1 MKKNVVMAVLATLA
15 VGQLS
20 SIAQA
25 APTGRGSRPEGVRAR
40 ETETSRRG
48 AERAG
53 RSGADSAGST
63 TLAEVAR
70 LNLTRT
76 LDVNQQTALGRKSSD
91 PAVDAALKDILS
103 TSTKAEFEPLS
114 LARVTAIANLPAGY
128 KVDAQQEAVARL
140 SPDAQMELAYAKFA
154 LRTYTKDFS
163 AKNRENLTFLLEKT
177 NEIYLAHGGRKTIGE
192 SFKEAND
199 MMAKS
204 EAQGGRSTR
213 LELAE
218 ANKYCK

>member
-1 MKKNVVMAVLATLA
+1 MKKNLVLAAIATLA

-20 SIAQA
+20 AVADA
-25 APTGRGSRPEGVRAR
+25 ATAGRSGRPEGVRSSETGRSR
-40 ETETSRRG
+40 EG
-48 AERAG
+48 AQRAG
-53 RSGADSAGST
+53 RTGADSAGST
-63 TLAEVAR
+63 TLAEVVR

-76 LDVNQQTALGRKSSD
+76 LDVNQQTALGQKSSD

-103 TSTKAEFEPLS
+103 TSSNTSFEPLA
-114 LARVTAIANLPAGY
+114 LARVTAIANLPMGY
-128 KVDAQQEAVARL
+128 KVDAQQESVARL

-163 AKNRENLTFLLEKT
+163 QKNRENLTFLLEKT
-177 NEIYLAHGGRKTIGE
+177 NEIYLASGGRKTIGE

>member
-1 MKKNVVMAVLATLA
+1 MKKNVVMAVLATFA

-20 SIAQA
+20 AVAHA
-25 APTGRGSRPEGVRAR
+25 APTGRGARPEGVRRA
-40 ETETSRRG
+40 ETEASRRG
-48 AERAG
+48 AETAG
-53 RSGADSAGST
+53 RTGADSAT
-63 TLAEVAR
+63 KKPLAEIAR
-70 LNLTRT
+70 LNLDRS
-76 LDVNQQTALGRKSSD
+76 LDMNQQTALGQKSAD

-103 TSTKAEFEPLS
+103 TSSKPEFEPLA
-114 LARVTAIANLPAGY
+114 LARVTAIANLPTGY

-140 SPDAQMELAYAKFA
+140 TPDAQMELAYAKFA

-163 AKNRENLTFLLEKT
+163 LKNRENLAFLLEKT
-177 NEIYLAHGGRKTIGE
+177 NEIYLASGGRKSIGE

>member
-1 MKKNVVMAVLATLA
+1 MKKNVVMALLATLA
-15 VGQLS
+15 VGQMS
-20 SIAQA
+20 VVANA
-25 APTGRGSRPEGVRAR
+25 ATAGRGGRAEGVRRA
-40 ETETSRRG
+40 ETEGARRG
-48 AERAG
+48 AERGA
-53 RSGADSAGST
+53 RTGADSASST
-63 TLAEVAR
+63 TLSEITR

-76 LDVNQQTALGRKSSD
+76 LDPNQVTALGRKSADASI
-91 PAVDAALKDILS
+91 DAALKDILS
-103 TSTKAEFEPLS
+103 TSSKTEFEPLA

-163 AKNRENLTFLLEKT
+163 AKNRDNLTFLLEKT
-177 NEIYLAHGGRKTIGE
+177 NEIYLASGGRKTIGE

>member
-1 MKKNVVMAVLATLA
+1 MA
-15 VGQLS
+15 
-20 SIAQA
+20 
-25 APTGRGSRPEGVRAR
+25 
-40 ETETSRRG
+40 
-48 AERAG
+48 
-53 RSGADSAGST
+53 
-63 TLAEVAR
+63 
-70 LNLTRT
+70 
-76 LDVNQQTALGRKSSD
+76 
-91 PAVDAALKDILS
+91 
-103 TSTKAEFEPLS
+103 

-163 AKNRENLTFLLEKT
+163 AKNRENLTVLLEKT

>member
-1 MKKNVVMAVLATLA
+1 MKKNLIMAVAATLA

-20 SIAQA
+20 AVAHA
-25 APTGRGSRPEGVRAR
+25 AGSGRNRPEAVRGR
-40 ETETSRRG
+40 EIETARRG
-48 AERAG
+48 AETAG
-53 RSGADSAGST
+53 RTGADSAGST
-63 TLAEVAR
+63 TIAR
-70 LNLTRT
+70 VTALNLTRT
-76 LDVNQQTALGRKSSD
+76 LDMNQQTALGRKSSD
-91 PAVDAALKDILS
+91 PEVDAALKDSLATAS
-103 TSTKAEFEPLS
+103 KPEFETFL
-114 LARVTAIANLPAGY
+114 LARMTAIANLPAGY

-140 SPDAQMELAYAKFA
+140 SPDALNELAYAKFA

-163 AKNRENLTFLLEKT
+163 QKNRENLTFLLEKT
-177 NEIYLAHGGRKTIGE
+177 NEIYLAGGGRKTIGE

>member
-1 MKKNVVMAVLATLA
+1 MKKNVVMAVIATLA

-20 SIAQA
+20 AVADA
-25 APTGRGSRPEGVRAR
+25 ATGGRSGRAEGVRAR
-40 ETETSRRG
+40 ETELARRG
-48 AERAG
+48 AESAG
-53 RSGADSAGST
+53 RTGADSAGST
-63 TLAEVAR
+63 TLADVAR

-76 LDVNQQTALGRKSSD
+76 LDVNQKTALGRKSSD
-91 PAVDAALKDILS
+91 PSVDAALKDILS
-103 TSTKAEFEPLS
+103 TASNTAFEPLA
-114 LARVTAIANLPAGY
+114 LARMTAIANLPAGY

-140 SPDAQMELAYAKFA
+140 SPDALNELAYAKFA

-163 AKNRENLTFLLEKT
+163 PKNRENLTFLFEKT
-177 NEIYLAHGGRKTIGE
+177 NEIYLASGGRKTIGE

>member
-1 MKKNVVMAVLATLA
+1 MKKNLIMAVAATLA

-20 SIAQA
+20 AVAHA
-25 APTGRGSRPEGVRAR
+25 AGPGRSSRPEAVRGR
-40 ETETSRRG
+40 ETETARRG
-48 AERAG
+48 AETAART
-53 RSGADSAGST
+53 GADSAGST
-63 TLAEVAR
+63 TIAEVAR

-76 LDVNQQTALGRKSSD
+76 LDVNQLTALRRKSND
-91 PAVDAALKDILS
+91 PAVDEALKNILS
-103 TSTKAEFEPLS
+103 NSSKAELEALS
-114 LARVTAIANLPAGY
+114 LARMTAIANLPPGY

-140 SPDAQMELAYAKFA
+140 SPDAQNELAYAKFA

-163 AKNRENLTFLLEKT
+163 QKNRDNLTFLFEKT
-177 NEIYLAHGGRKTIGE
+177 NEIYLASGGRKTIGE